1 MGLADRPFEKQPI
14 RAYISAKLIFR
25 VLEAESSMTE
35 TVTAETP
42 TTGTPITLTARAA
55 KQVARILEG
64 EEIGTMLRVAVQG
77 GGCSGF
83 QYGFTLDDLRNDD
96 DLALER
102 DGVTV
107 LIDAVSAEYL
117 AGSEIDYVDDLIGS
131 AFKINNPNATASC
144 GCGTSFSI

>member
-1 MGLADRPFEKQPI
+1 MGLADGLFEKQTI
-14 RAYISAKLIFR
+14 RAYISAKLISR
-25 VLEAESSMTE
+25 VLEAESIMTE
-35 TVTAETP
+35 TLSAETS
-42 TTGTPITLTARAA
+42 TNGAPITLTARAA

-64 EEIGTMLRVAVQG
+64 EEAGTMLRVAVQG

-83 QYGFTLDDLRNDD
+83 QYGFTLDDVKNDD
-96 DLALER
+96 DLVLER

-107 LIDAVSAEYL
+107 LIDAVSVEYL

-144 GCGTSFSI
+144 GCGTSFSV

>member
-1 MGLADRPFEKQPI
+1 MGLADRLFEKQPL
-14 RAYISAKLIFR
+14 RAYISAKLIYR
-25 VLEAESSMTE
+25 VLEAESIMTE
-35 TVTAETP
+35 TATAETP

-55 KQVARILEG
+55 KQVARIIEG
-64 EEIGTMLRVAVQG
+64 EGDGLMLRVAVQG

-96 DLALER
+96 DLVLER

-107 LIDAVSAEYL
+107 LIDAVSVAYL

-144 GCGTSFSI
+144 GCGTSFSV